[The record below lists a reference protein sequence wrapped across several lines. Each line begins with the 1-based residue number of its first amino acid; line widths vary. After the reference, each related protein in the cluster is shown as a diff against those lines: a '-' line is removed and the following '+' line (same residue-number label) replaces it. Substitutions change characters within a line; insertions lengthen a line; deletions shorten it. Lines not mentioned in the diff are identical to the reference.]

1 MLLLLDPDGIK
12 ILLANPISTSSTL
25 KDYIQVLVM
34 VVKIFLEI
42 LLIVLF
48 DAIKCLIILY

>member
-12 ILLANPISTSSTL
+12 ILLANPISTSRTL
-25 KDYIQVLVM
+25 KAIQVLVM